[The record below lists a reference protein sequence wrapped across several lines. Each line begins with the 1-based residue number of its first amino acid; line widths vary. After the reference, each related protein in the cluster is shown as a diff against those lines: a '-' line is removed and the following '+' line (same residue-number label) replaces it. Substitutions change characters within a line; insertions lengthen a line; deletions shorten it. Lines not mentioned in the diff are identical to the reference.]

1 MYPVIY
7 TDPSLAIATPLPI
20 SASEVPINLVQAFV
34 PSEEYFER
42 KISLDPAF
50 VSPSKSP
57 DVRPVIYIDP
67 SLAVATPLLKS
78 ELEVPN
84 NFVHAFVPSESY
96 FVRNAS

>member
-1 MYPVIY
+1 MEVEEAAKASASFIKNASNNPAFVSPSKSPRVYPVIY

-57 DVRPVIYIDP
+57 GV
-67 SLAVATPLLKS
+67 
-78 ELEVPN
+78 
-84 NFVHAFVPSESY
+84 
-96 FVRNAS
+96 